1 MLHKFII
8 FLLFAASLNAQE
20 NKYSFT
26 LQEAIGFAI
35 KNNRA
40 VQNAERD
47 VKIAVQTKRETTAT
61 GLPQINAN
69 IGYNNWLE
77 QQVSLIPAEFFG
89 GAPGQFAEVLFGTK
103 QTMNSAVTVKQKLFD
118 GSYLVALQAAKVF
131 LEISKNSKEKTINEI
146 GKIVAYSYGNVLLV
160 EENLKIVNSNIAL
173 LEKNV
178 WEVSKVYESGLI
190 EEESLQQLQL
200 TLSGLKSN
208 QRYSKRLK
216 DLAYQMFNNS
226 LGLDLTAAV
235 VLTNS
240 LDELVVFY
248 STLTTSRSENE
259 FEEVID
265 FKIAVNSV
273 KSDELLLKLEKSKAL
288 PTLNAFVN
296 GSYSGNS
303 QRFSF
308 TENSQK
314 WFGASLFGVTLD
326 IPVFSSFKRS
336 ASTQRARLN
345 LEKSKSN
352 LEDTTNKIKL
362 EINTAR
368 SNYEFAFEDYEI
380 KKKALNLS
388 KNIATKNEIKF
399 FEGLTT
405 SFDLSQAQRQ
415 LYIAQ
420 QDYLQSMLN
429 ILLKGVD
436 LESLINTPLKN

>member
-8 FLLFAASLNAQE
+8 FWLFAASLNAQE

-40 VQNAERD
+40 IQNAERD

-380 KKKALNLS
+380 KKKALDLS

>member
-8 FLLFAASLNAQE
+8 FWLFAASLNAQE

-40 VQNAERD
+40 IQNAERD

-160 EENLKIVNSNIAL
+160 EENLEIVNSNIAL

-248 STLTTSRSENE
+248 STLTSSRSENE

-326 IPVFSSFKRS
+326 IPIFSSFKRS

-368 SNYEFAFEDYEI
+368 SNYEFAVEDYEI
-380 KKKALNLS
+380 KKKVLDLS

>member
-8 FLLFAASLNAQE
+8 FWLFAASLNAQE

-40 VQNAERD
+40 IQNAERD
-47 VKIAVQTKRETTAT
+47 VKIAVQTKRETTAK

-160 EENLKIVNSNIAL
+160 EENLEIVNSNIAL

-368 SNYEFAFEDYEI
+368 SNYEFAVEDYEI
-380 KKKALNLS
+380 KKKALDLS

>member
-40 VQNAERD
+40 IQNAERD

-160 EENLKIVNSNIAL
+160 EENLEIVNSNIAL

-368 SNYEFAFEDYEI
+368 SNYEFAVEDYEI
-380 KKKALNLS
+380 KKKALDLS

>member
-1 MLHKFII
+1 M
-8 FLLFAASLNAQE
+8 
-20 NKYSFT
+20 
-26 LQEAIGFAI
+26 
-35 KNNRA
+35 
-40 VQNAERD
+40 
-47 VKIAVQTKRETTAT
+47 KIAVQTKRETTAT

-160 EENLKIVNSNIAL
+160 EENLEIVNSNIAL

-326 IPVFSSFKRS
+326 IPIFSSFKRS

-380 KKKALNLS
+380 KKKALDLS

>member
-8 FLLFAASLNAQE
+8 FWLFAASLNAQE

-40 VQNAERD
+40 IQNAERD

-160 EENLKIVNSNIAL
+160 EENLEIVNSNIAL

-368 SNYEFAFEDYEI
+368 SNYEFAVEDYEI
-380 KKKALNLS
+380 KKKVLDLS

>member
-8 FLLFAASLNAQE
+8 FWLFAASLNAQE

-40 VQNAERD
+40 IQNAERD
-47 VKIAVQTKRETTAT
+47 VRIAEQTKRETTAT

-160 EENLKIVNSNIAL
+160 EENLEIVNSNIAL

-248 STLTTSRSENE
+248 STLTSSRSENE

-326 IPVFSSFKRS
+326 IPIFSSFKRS

-368 SNYEFAFEDYEI
+368 SNYEFAVEDYEI
-380 KKKALNLS
+380 KKKALDLS

>member
-8 FLLFAASLNAQE
+8 FLLFATSLNAQE

-26 LQEAIGFAI
+26 LQEAVDFAI
-35 KNNRA
+35 NNNR
-40 VQNAERD
+40 VIQNAERD
-47 VKIAVQTKRETTAT
+47 VKIAAQTKRETTAT
-61 GLPQINAN
+61 GLPQVNAN

-77 QQVSLIPAEFFG
+77 QQVSLIPAGVFG
-89 GAPGQFAEVLFGTK
+89 GVSGQFSEVTFGTT
-103 QTMNSAVTVKQKLFD
+103 QTMNGSINIRQKLFD
-118 GSYLVALQAAKVF
+118 GSYLVALQAAKVY
-131 LEISKNSKEKTINEI
+131 LEISKNAKEKTTNEI
-146 GKIVAYSYGNVLLV
+146 RKVVAYSYGNVLLA
-160 EENLKIVNSNIAL
+160 EANLEIVDSNIAL

-178 WEVSKVYESGLI
+178 WELSKVYENGLV

-208 QRYSKRLK
+208 QRYTKRLK
-216 DLAYQMFNNS
+216 NIAYQIFNNS
-226 LGLDLTAAV
+226 LGLNLNSEV

-240 LDELVVFY
+240 LEELVLLY
-248 STLTTSRSENE
+248 SLLTPSRSENE
-259 FEEVID
+259 IEEVID

-288 PTLNAFVN
+288 PSLNAFVN

-303 QRFSF
+303 ERFSF

-352 LEDTTNKIKL
+352 LEETTNKIKL

-368 SNYEFAFEDYEI
+368 SNYEFAVEDYEI
-380 KKKALNLS
+380 KKNALDLS

>member
-8 FLLFAASLNAQE
+8 FLLFATSLNAQE

-26 LQEAIGFAI
+26 LQEAVDFATD
-35 KNNRA
+35 NNRA
-40 VQNAERD
+40 IQNAERD
-47 VKIAVQTKRETTAT
+47 VKIAAQTKRETTAT

-77 QQVSLIPAEFFG
+77 QQVSLIPAGVFG
-89 GAPGQFAEVLFGTK
+89 GVPGQFSEVTFGTT
-103 QTMNSAVTVKQKLFD
+103 QTMNGSINIRQKLFD
-118 GSYLVALQAAKVF
+118 GSYLVALQAAKVY
-131 LEISKNSKEKTINEI
+131 LEISKNAKEKTTNEI
-146 GKIVAYSYGNVLLV
+146 RKVVAYSYGNVLLA
-160 EENLKIVNSNIAL
+160 EANLEIVDSNIAL

-178 WEVSKVYESGLI
+178 WELSKVYENGLV

-208 QRYSKRLK
+208 QRYTKRLK
-216 DLAYQMFNNS
+216 NIAYQIFNNS
-226 LGLDLTAAV
+226 LGLNLNSEV

-240 LDELVVFY
+240 LEELVLLY
-248 STLTTSRSENE
+248 SLLTPSRSENE
-259 FEEVID
+259 IEEVID

-288 PTLNAFVN
+288 PSLNAFVN

-303 QRFSF
+303 ERFSF

-352 LEDTTNKIKL
+352 LEETTNKIKL

-368 SNYEFAFEDYEI
+368 SNYEFAVEDYEI
-380 KKKALNLS
+380 KKNALDLS
-388 KNIATKNEIKF
+388 KNISIKNEIKF
-399 FEGLTT
+399 FERLTT

-415 LYIAQ
+415 LYMAQ
-420 QDYLQSMLN
+420 QDHLQSMLN
-429 ILLKGVD
+429 ILLKRVE

>member
-8 FLLFAASLNAQE
+8 FLLFATSLNAQE

-26 LQEAIGFAI
+26 LQEAVDFATD
-35 KNNRA
+35 NNRA
-40 VQNAERD
+40 IQNAERD
-47 VKIAVQTKRETTAT
+47 VKIAAQTKRETTAT

-77 QQVSLIPAEFFG
+77 QQVSLIPAGVFG
-89 GAPGQFAEVLFGTK
+89 GVPGQFSEVTFGTT
-103 QTMNSAVTVKQKLFD
+103 QTMNGSINIKQKLFD
-118 GSYLVALQAAKVF
+118 GSYLVALQAAKVY
-131 LEISKNSKEKTINEI
+131 LEISKNAKEKTTNEI
-146 GKIVAYSYGNVLLV
+146 RKVVAYSYGNVLLA
-160 EENLKIVNSNIAL
+160 EANLEIVDSNIAL

-178 WEVSKVYESGLI
+178 WELSKVYENGLV

-208 QRYSKRLK
+208 QRYTKRLK
-216 DLAYQMFNNS
+216 NIAYQIFNNS
-226 LGLDLTAAV
+226 LGLNLNSEV

-240 LDELVVFY
+240 LEELVLLY
-248 STLTTSRSENE
+248 SLLTPSRSENE
-259 FEEVID
+259 IEEVID

-288 PTLNAFVN
+288 PSLNAFVN

-303 QRFSF
+303 ERFSF

-352 LEDTTNKIKL
+352 LEETTNKIKL

-368 SNYEFAFEDYEI
+368 SNYEFAVEDYEI
-380 KKKALNLS
+380 KKNALDLS
-388 KNIATKNEIKF
+388 KNISIKNEIKF

-415 LYIAQ
+415 LYMAQ
-420 QDYLQSMLN
+420 QDHLQSMLN
-429 ILLKGVD
+429 ILLKRVE

>member
-8 FLLFAASLNAQE
+8 FLLFATSLNAQE

-26 LQEAIGFAI
+26 LQEAVDFATD
-35 KNNRA
+35 NNRA
-40 VQNAERD
+40 IQNAERD
-47 VKIAVQTKRETTAT
+47 VKIAAQTKRETTAT

-77 QQVSLIPAEFFG
+77 QQVSLIPAGVFG
-89 GAPGQFAEVLFGTK
+89 GVPGQFSEVTFGTT
-103 QTMNSAVTVKQKLFD
+103 QTMNGSINIRQKLFD
-118 GSYLVALQAAKVF
+118 GSYLVALQAAKVY
-131 LEISKNSKEKTINEI
+131 LEISKNAKEKTTNEI
-146 GKIVAYSYGNVLLV
+146 RKVVAYSYGNVLLA
-160 EENLKIVNSNIAL
+160 EANLEIVNSNIAL

-178 WEVSKVYESGLI
+178 WELSKVYENGLV

-208 QRYSKRLK
+208 QRYTKRLK
-216 DLAYQMFNNS
+216 NIAYQIFNNS
-226 LGLDLTAAV
+226 LGLNLNSEV

-240 LDELVVFY
+240 LEELVLLY
-248 STLTTSRSENE
+248 SFLTPSRSENE
-259 FEEVID
+259 IEEVID

-288 PTLNAFVN
+288 PSLNAFVN

-303 QRFSF
+303 ERFSF

-352 LEDTTNKIKL
+352 LEETTNKIKL

-368 SNYEFAFEDYEI
+368 SNYEFAVEDYEI
-380 KKKALNLS
+380 KKNALDLS
-388 KNIATKNEIKF
+388 KNISIKNEIKF

-415 LYIAQ
+415 LYMAQ
-420 QDYLQSMLN
+420 QDHLQSMLN
-429 ILLKGVD
+429 IFLKRVE

>member
-1 MLHKFII
+1 MLHKIII
-8 FLLFAASLNAQE
+8 FWLFASSLYAQE
-20 NKYSFT
+20 STTSFT
-26 LQEAIGFAI
+26 LQEAIAFAI

-61 GLPQINAN
+61 GLPQINAK

-89 GAPGQFAEVLFGTK
+89 GAPGQFAEVSFGTN
-103 QTMNSAVTVKQKLFD
+103 QTMNGVVTVKQKLFD

-131 LEISKNSKEKTINEI
+131 LEISKNSKEKTLNEI
-146 GKIVAYSYGNVLLV
+146 RKIVAYSYGNILLA
-160 EENLKIVNSNIAL
+160 EANLEIIDSNIIL

-178 WEVSKVYESGLI
+178 WELSKVYESGLV

-208 QRYSKRLK
+208 QRYTKRLK
-216 DLAYQMFNNS
+216 NIAYQMFNNS
-226 LGLDLTAAV
+226 VGLDLETPV

-240 LDELVVFY
+240 LEELVVFY
-248 STLTTSRSENE
+248 STITPSESDNE

-273 KSDELLLKLEKSKAL
+273 RSDELLLKLEKSKAL
-288 PTLNAFVN
+288 PTLNAFIN

-326 IPVFSSFKRS
+326 IPVFSSFRRS

-352 LEDTTNKIKL
+352 LEDTANKIKL

-368 SNYEFAFEDYEI
+368 SNYEFAVEDYEI
-380 KKKALNLS
+380 KKTALDLS
-388 KNIATKNEIKF
+388 ENIATKNEIKF

-415 LYIAQ
+415 LYVAQ

-429 ILLKGVD
+429 ILLKRVD
-436 LESLINTPLKN
+436 LETLINTPPKN

>member
-8 FLLFAASLNAQE
+8 FWLFAASLNAQE

-40 VQNAERD
+40 IQNAERD

-160 EENLKIVNSNIAL
+160 EENLEIVNSNIAL

-226 LGLDLTAAV
+226 LGLDLTAEV

-368 SNYEFAFEDYEI
+368 SNYEFAVEDYEI
-380 KKKALNLS
+380 KKKALDLS

>member
-8 FLLFAASLNAQE
+8 FLLLATSLNAQE

-26 LQEAIGFAI
+26 LQEAVDFAI
-35 KNNRA
+35 NNNRA
-40 VQNAERD
+40 IQNAERD
-47 VKIAVQTKRETTAT
+47 VKIALQTKRETTAT
-61 GLPQINAN
+61 GLPQVNAN
-69 IGYNNWLE
+69 IGYNNWIE

-89 GAPGQFAEVLFGTK
+89 GAPGQFSEVTFGTT
-103 QTMNSAVTVKQKLFD
+103 QTMNSSINIKQKLFD
-118 GSYLVALQAAKVF
+118 GSYLVALQAAKVY
-131 LEISKNSKEKTINEI
+131 LEISKNAREKTTNEI
-146 GKIVAYSYGNVLLV
+146 RKVVAYSYGNVLLA
-160 EENLKIVNSNIAL
+160 EANLEIVDSNIAL

-178 WEVSKVYESGLI
+178 WELSKVYENGLA

-200 TLSGLKSN
+200 TLSSLRSN
-208 QRYSKRLK
+208 QRYTKRLK
-216 DLAYQMFNNS
+216 NIAYQILNNS
-226 LGLDLTAAV
+226 LGLNLTTKV

-240 LDELVVFY
+240 LEELVIFY
-248 STLTTSRSENE
+248 SSLNPSKSENE
-259 FEEVID
+259 IGEVID

-273 KSDELLLKLEKSKAL
+273 KSDELLLKLEKSKSL
-288 PTLNAFVN
+288 PTLNAFIN

-303 QRFSF
+303 ERFSF
-308 TENSQK
+308 TKNSQK

-368 SNYEFAFEDYEI
+368 SNYEFAVEDYEI
-380 KKKALNLS
+380 KKNVLDLS
-388 KNIATKNEIKF
+388 KNISTKNEIKF

-415 LYIAQ
+415 LYMAQ

-429 ILLKGVD
+429 ILLKRVD
-436 LESLINTPLKN
+436 LESLLNTPLK

>member
-1 MLHKFII
+1 
-8 FLLFAASLNAQE
+8 
-20 NKYSFT
+20 
-26 LQEAIGFAI
+26 
-35 KNNRA
+35 
-40 VQNAERD
+40 
-47 VKIAVQTKRETTAT
+47 
-61 GLPQINAN
+61 
-69 IGYNNWLE
+69 
-77 QQVSLIPAEFFG
+77 
-89 GAPGQFAEVLFGTK
+89 
-103 QTMNSAVTVKQKLFD
+103 MNCLVTVKQKLFD

-131 LEISKNSKEKTINEI
+131 LEISKNSKEKTLNEI
-146 GKIVAYSYGNVLLV
+146 RKIVAYSYGNILLA
-160 EENLKIVNSNIAL
+160 EANLEIIDSNIIL

-178 WEVSKVYESGLI
+178 WELSKVYESGLV

-208 QRYSKRLK
+208 QRYTKRLK
-216 DLAYQMFNNS
+216 SIAYQMFNNS
-226 LGLDLTAAV
+226 IGVDLETPV

-240 LDELVVFY
+240 LEELVVFY
-248 STLTTSRSENE
+248 STITPSESDNE

-273 KSDELLLKLEKSKAL
+273 RSDELLLKLEKSKAL
-288 PTLNAFVN
+288 PTLNAFIN

-326 IPVFSSFKRS
+326 IPVFSSFRRS

-352 LEDTTNKIKL
+352 LEDTANKIKL

-368 SNYEFAFEDYEI
+368 SNYEFAVEDYEI
-380 KKKALNLS
+380 KKTALDLS
-388 KNIATKNEIKF
+388 ENIATKNEIKF

-415 LYIAQ
+415 LYVAQ

-429 ILLKGVD
+429 ILLKRVD
-436 LESLINTPLKN
+436 LETLINTPPKN

>member
-8 FLLFAASLNAQE
+8 FLLLATSLNAQE

-26 LQEAIGFAI
+26 LQEAVDFAI
-35 KNNRA
+35 NNNRA
-40 VQNAERD
+40 IQNAERD
-47 VKIAVQTKRETTAT
+47 VKIALQTKRETAAT
-61 GLPQINAN
+61 GLPQVNAN

-89 GAPGQFAEVLFGTK
+89 GVPGQFSEVKFGTTQK
-103 QTMNSAVTVKQKLFD
+103 MNGSINIKQKLFD
-118 GSYLVALQAAKVF
+118 GSYLVALQAAKVY
-131 LEISKNSKEKTINEI
+131 LEISKNAREKTTNEI
-146 GKIVAYSYGNVLLV
+146 RKVVAYSYGNVLLA
-160 EENLKIVNSNIAL
+160 EANLEIVDSNIAL

-178 WEVSKVYESGLI
+178 WELSKVYENGLV

-208 QRYSKRLK
+208 QRYTKRLK
-216 DLAYQMFNNS
+216 NIAYQIFNNS
-226 LGLDLTAAV
+226 LGLNLTTKV

-240 LDELVVFY
+240 LEELVVFY
-248 STLTTSRSENE
+248 SSLTPSISENE
-259 FEEVID
+259 IDEVID

-273 KSDELLLKLEKSKAL
+273 KSDELLLKLEKSKSL
-288 PTLNAFVN
+288 PTLNAFIN

-303 QRFSF
+303 ERFSF
-308 TENSQK
+308 TKNSQK

-368 SNYEFAFEDYEI
+368 SNYEFAVEDFEI
-380 KKKALNLS
+380 KKNALNLS
-388 KNIATKNEIKF
+388 KNISIKNEIKF

-415 LYIAQ
+415 LYMAQ

-429 ILLKGVD
+429 ILLKRVD
-436 LESLINTPLKN
+436 LESLLNTPLKR

>member
-1 MLHKFII
+1 
-8 FLLFAASLNAQE
+8 
-20 NKYSFT
+20 
-26 LQEAIGFAI
+26 
-35 KNNRA
+35 
-40 VQNAERD
+40 
-47 VKIAVQTKRETTAT
+47 
-61 GLPQINAN
+61 
-69 IGYNNWLE
+69 
-77 QQVSLIPAEFFG
+77 
-89 GAPGQFAEVLFGTK
+89 
-103 QTMNSAVTVKQKLFD
+103 
-118 GSYLVALQAAKVF
+118 
-131 LEISKNSKEKTINEI
+131 
-146 GKIVAYSYGNVLLV
+146 
-160 EENLKIVNSNIAL
+160 
-173 LEKNV
+173 
-178 WEVSKVYESGLI
+178 
-190 EEESLQQLQL
+190 
-200 TLSGLKSN
+200 
-208 QRYSKRLK
+208 
-216 DLAYQMFNNS
+216 
-226 LGLDLTAAV
+226 LDLTAAV

>member
-8 FLLFAASLNAQE
+8 FWLFAASLNAQE

-40 VQNAERD
+40 IQNAERD

-160 EENLKIVNSNIAL
+160 EENLEIVNSNIAL

-226 LGLDLTAAV
+226 LGLDLSAAV

-248 STLTTSRSENE
+248 SALTTSRSENE

-368 SNYEFAFEDYEI
+368 SNYEFAVEDYEI
-380 KKKALNLS
+380 KKKALDLS

>member
-8 FLLFAASLNAQE
+8 FWLFAASLNAQE

-35 KNNRA
+35 KNNR
-40 VQNAERD
+40 VIQNAERD

-160 EENLKIVNSNIAL
+160 EENLEIVNSNIAL

-226 LGLDLTAAV
+226 LGLDLTATV

-240 LDELVVFY
+240 LDELVIFY
-248 STLTTSRSENE
+248 STLTSSRSENE

-326 IPVFSSFKRS
+326 IPIFSSFKRS

-368 SNYEFAFEDYEI
+368 SNYEFAVEDYEI
-380 KKKALNLS
+380 KKKVLDLS

>member
-1 MLHKFII
+1 MLHKIII
-8 FLLFAASLNAQE
+8 FWLFASSLYAQE
-20 NKYSFT
+20 STTSFT
-26 LQEAIGFAI
+26 LQEAIAFAI

-61 GLPQINAN
+61 GLPQINAK

-89 GAPGQFAEVLFGTK
+89 GAPGQFAEVSFGTN
-103 QTMNSAVTVKQKLFD
+103 QTMNGVVTVKQKLFD

-131 LEISKNSKEKTINEI
+131 LEISKNSKEKTLNEI
-146 GKIVAYSYGNVLLV
+146 RKIVAYSYGNILLA
-160 EENLKIVNSNIAL
+160 EANLEIIDSNIIL

-178 WEVSKVYESGLI
+178 WELSKVYESGLV

-208 QRYSKRLK
+208 QRYTKRLK
-216 DLAYQMFNNS
+216 SIAYQMFNNS
-226 LGLDLTAAV
+226 IGLDLETPV

-240 LDELVVFY
+240 LEELVVFY
-248 STLTTSRSENE
+248 STITPSESDNE

-273 KSDELLLKLEKSKAL
+273 RSDELLLKLEKSKAL
-288 PTLNAFVN
+288 PTLNAFIN

-326 IPVFSSFKRS
+326 IPVFSSFRRS

-352 LEDTTNKIKL
+352 LEDTANKIKL

-368 SNYEFAFEDYEI
+368 SNYEFAVEDYEI
-380 KKKALNLS
+380 KKTALDLS

-415 LYIAQ
+415 LYVAQ

-429 ILLKGVD
+429 ILLKRVD
-436 LESLINTPLKN
+436 LETLINTPPKN

>member
-8 FLLFAASLNAQE
+8 FWLFAASLNAQE

-40 VQNAERD
+40 IQNAERD

-160 EENLKIVNSNIAL
+160 EENLEIVNSNIAL

-248 STLTTSRSENE
+248 STLTSSRSENE

-380 KKKALNLS
+380 KKKALDLS
-388 KNIATKNEIKF
+388 KDIATKNEIKF

>member
-8 FLLFAASLNAQE
+8 FWLFAASLNAQE

-40 VQNAERD
+40 IQNAERD
-47 VKIAVQTKRETTAT
+47 VRIAVQTKRETTAT

-226 LGLDLTAAV
+226 LGLDLTAEV

-368 SNYEFAFEDYEI
+368 SNYEFAVEDYEI
-380 KKKALNLS
+380 KKKALDLS
-388 KNIATKNEIKF
+388 KNIANKNEIKF

>member
-8 FLLFAASLNAQE
+8 FLLFATSLNAQE

-26 LQEAIGFAI
+26 LQEAVDFATD
-35 KNNRA
+35 NNRA
-40 VQNAERD
+40 IQNAERD
-47 VKIAVQTKRETTAT
+47 VKIAAQTKRETTAT

-77 QQVSLIPAEFFG
+77 QQVSLIPAGVFG
-89 GAPGQFAEVLFGTK
+89 GVPGQFSEVTFGTT
-103 QTMNSAVTVKQKLFD
+103 QTMNGSINIRQKLFD
-118 GSYLVALQAAKVF
+118 GSYLVALQAAKVY
-131 LEISKNSKEKTINEI
+131 LEISKNAKEKTTNEI
-146 GKIVAYSYGNVLLV
+146 RKVVAYSYGNVLLA
-160 EENLKIVNSNIAL
+160 EANLEIVDSNIAL

-178 WEVSKVYESGLI
+178 WELSKVYENGLV

-208 QRYSKRLK
+208 QRYTKRLK
-216 DLAYQMFNNS
+216 NIAYQIFNNS
-226 LGLDLTAAV
+226 LGLNLNSEV

-240 LDELVVFY
+240 LEELVLLY
-248 STLTTSRSENE
+248 SLLTPSRSENE
-259 FEEVID
+259 IEEVID

-288 PTLNAFVN
+288 PSLNAFVN

-303 QRFSF
+303 ERFSF

-352 LEDTTNKIKL
+352 LEETTNKIKL

-368 SNYEFAFEDYEI
+368 SNYEFAVEDYEI
-380 KKKALNLS
+380 KKNALDLS
-388 KNIATKNEIKF
+388 KKISIKNEIKF

-415 LYIAQ
+415 LYMAQ
-420 QDYLQSMLN
+420 QDHLQSMLN
-429 ILLKGVD
+429 ILLKRVE

>member
-1 MLHKFII
+1 MLHKFVI
-8 FLLFAASLNAQE
+8 FLLLATSLNAQQ

-26 LQEAIGFAI
+26 LQEAVEFAI
-35 KNNRA
+35 NNNRA
-40 VQNAERD
+40 IQNSERD

-61 GLPQINAN
+61 GLPQVNAN

-89 GAPGQFAEVLFGTK
+89 GVPGQFSEVTFGTT
-103 QTMNSAVTVKQKLFD
+103 QTMNGSINIKQKLFD
-118 GSYLVALQAAKVF
+118 GSYLVALQAAKVY
-131 LEISKNSKEKTINEI
+131 LEISKNAKEKTTNEI
-146 GKIVAYSYGNVLLV
+146 SKVVAYSYGNVLLA
-160 EENLKIVNSNIAL
+160 EANLEFVNSNIAL

-178 WEVSKVYESGLI
+178 WELSKVYENGLA

-208 QRYSKRLK
+208 QRYTKRLK
-216 DLAYQMFNNS
+216 NIAYQIFNNS
-226 LGLDLTAAV
+226 LGLNLTTKV

-240 LDELVVFY
+240 LEELVVFY
-248 STLTTSRSENE
+248 SSLTPSISENE
-259 FEEVID
+259 IDEVID

-273 KSDELLLKLEKSKAL
+273 KSDELLLKLEKSKSL
-288 PTLNAFVN
+288 PTLNAFIN

-303 QRFSF
+303 ERFSF
-308 TENSQK
+308 TKNSQK

-368 SNYEFAFEDYEI
+368 SNYEFAVEDFEI
-380 KKKALNLS
+380 KKNALNLS
-388 KNIATKNEIKF
+388 KNISIKNEIKF

-415 LYIAQ
+415 LYMAQ

-429 ILLKGVD
+429 ILLKRVD
-436 LESLINTPLKN
+436 LESLLNTPLKR

>member
-1 MLHKFII
+1 MLHKIII
-8 FLLFAASLNAQE
+8 FWLFASSLYAQE
-20 NKYSFT
+20 STTSFT
-26 LQEAIGFAI
+26 LQEAIAFAI

-61 GLPQINAN
+61 GLPQINAK

-89 GAPGQFAEVLFGTK
+89 GAPGQFAEVSFGTN
-103 QTMNSAVTVKQKLFD
+103 QTMNGVVTVKQKLFD

-131 LEISKNSKEKTINEI
+131 LEISKNSKEKTLNEI
-146 GKIVAYSYGNVLLV
+146 RKIVAYSYGNILLA
-160 EENLKIVNSNIAL
+160 EANLEIIDSNIIL

-178 WEVSKVYESGLI
+178 WELSKVYDSGLV

-208 QRYSKRLK
+208 QRYTKRLK
-216 DLAYQMFNNS
+216 SIAYQMFNNS
-226 LGLDLTAAV
+226 IGLDLETPV

-240 LDELVVFY
+240 LEELVVFY
-248 STLTTSRSENE
+248 STITPSESDNE

-273 KSDELLLKLEKSKAL
+273 RSDELLLKLEKSKAL
-288 PTLNAFVN
+288 PTLNAFIN

-326 IPVFSSFKRS
+326 IPVFSSFRRS

-352 LEDTTNKIKL
+352 LENTANKIKL

-368 SNYEFAFEDYEI
+368 SNYEFAVEDYEI
-380 KKKALNLS
+380 KKTALDLS
-388 KNIATKNEIKF
+388 ENIATKNEIKF

-415 LYIAQ
+415 LYVAQ

-429 ILLKGVD
+429 ILLKRVD
-436 LESLINTPLKN
+436 LETLINTPPKN

>member
-8 FLLFAASLNAQE
+8 FWLFAASLNAQE

-40 VQNAERD
+40 IQNAERD

-160 EENLKIVNSNIAL
+160 EENLEIVNSNITL

-178 WEVSKVYESGLI
+178 WELSKVYENGLI

-380 KKKALNLS
+380 KKKVLDLS

>member
-8 FLLFAASLNAQE
+8 FWLFAASLNAQE

-40 VQNAERD
+40 IQNAERD

-160 EENLKIVNSNIAL
+160 EENLEIVNSNIAL

-216 DLAYQMFNNS
+216 DLAYQTFNNS

>member
-8 FLLFAASLNAQE
+8 FLLLATSLNAQE

-26 LQEAIGFAI
+26 LQEAVDFAI
-35 KNNRA
+35 NNNRA
-40 VQNAERD
+40 IQNAERD
-47 VKIAVQTKRETTAT
+47 VKIALQTKRETTAT
-61 GLPQINAN
+61 GLPQVNAN
-69 IGYNNWLE
+69 IGYNNWIE

-89 GAPGQFAEVLFGTK
+89 GVPGQFSEVTFGTT
-103 QTMNSAVTVKQKLFD
+103 QTMNSSINIKQKLFD
-118 GSYLVALQAAKVF
+118 GSYLVALQAAKVY
-131 LEISKNSKEKTINEI
+131 LEISKNAREKTTNEI
-146 GKIVAYSYGNVLLV
+146 RKVVAYSYGNVLLA
-160 EENLKIVNSNIAL
+160 EANLEIVDSNIAL

-178 WEVSKVYESGLI
+178 WELSKVYENGLV

-200 TLSGLKSN
+200 TLSSLRSN
-208 QRYSKRLK
+208 QRYTKRLK
-216 DLAYQMFNNS
+216 NIAYQILNNS
-226 LGLDLTAAV
+226 LGLNLTTKV

-240 LDELVVFY
+240 LEELVIFY
-248 STLTTSRSENE
+248 SSLNPSKSENE
-259 FEEVID
+259 IGEVID

-273 KSDELLLKLEKSKAL
+273 KSDELLLKLEKSKSL
-288 PTLNAFVN
+288 PTLNAFIN

-303 QRFSF
+303 ERFSF
-308 TENSQK
+308 TKNSQK

-368 SNYEFAFEDYEI
+368 SNYEFAVEDFEI
-380 KKKALNLS
+380 KKNALNLS
-388 KNIATKNEIKF
+388 KNISIKNEIKF

-415 LYIAQ
+415 LYMAQ

-429 ILLKGVD
+429 ILLKRVD
-436 LESLINTPLKN
+436 LESLLNTPLK

>member
-1 MLHKFII
+1 MLHNFII
-8 FLLFAASLNAQE
+8 FWLFAASLNAQE

-26 LQEAIGFAI
+26 LQEAMDFAI

-40 VQNAERD
+40 IQNAERD
-47 VKIAVQTKRETTAT
+47 VKVAVQTKRETTAM

-69 IGYNNWLE
+69 ISYNNWLE
-77 QQVSLIPAEFFG
+77 QQVLLIPNDFVG
-89 GAPGQFAEVLFGTK
+89 IPGQFSEITFGTK
-103 QTMNSAVTVKQKLFD
+103 QTMNSTLTVKQKLFD

-146 GKIVAYSYGNVLLV
+146 RKIVTYSYGNVLLAGA
-160 EENLKIVNSNIAL
+160 NLEIIDSNIAL

-178 WEVSKVYESGLI
+178 WELSKVYESGLV

-208 QRYSKRLK
+208 QRYTKRLK
-216 DLAYQMFNNS
+216 DIAYQMFNNS
-226 LGLDLTAAV
+226 LGLDLETPV

-240 LDELVVFY
+240 LEELVVFY
-248 STLTTSRSENE
+248 SSTIPSESENE

-273 KSDELLLKLEKSKAL
+273 RSDELLLKLEKSKAL
-288 PTLNAFVN
+288 PTLNAFIN

-314 WFGASLFGVTLD
+314 WFGASLFGITLD

-352 LEDTTNKIKL
+352 LEDTTNKINL

-368 SNYEFAFEDYEI
+368 SNYEFAVEDYEI
-380 KKKALNLS
+380 KKNALDLS

-429 ILLKGVD
+429 ILLKRAD

>member
-8 FLLFAASLNAQE
+8 FWLFAASLNAQE

-40 VQNAERD
+40 IQNAERD
-47 VKIAVQTKRETTAT
+47 VKIAEQTKRETTAT

-131 LEISKNSKEKTINEI
+131 LEISENSKEKTINEI

-160 EENLKIVNSNIAL
+160 EENLEIVNSNIAL

-226 LGLDLTAAV
+226 LGLDLTAEV

-368 SNYEFAFEDYEI
+368 SNYEFAVEDYEI
-380 KKKALNLS
+380 KKKALDLS

>member
-8 FLLFAASLNAQE
+8 FWLFAASLNAQE

-40 VQNAERD
+40 IQNAERD
-47 VKIAVQTKRETTAT
+47 VRIAEQTKRETTAT

-131 LEISKNSKEKTINEI
+131 LEISENSKEKTINEI

-160 EENLKIVNSNIAL
+160 EENLEIVNSNIAL

-226 LGLDLTAAV
+226 LGLDLTAEV

-368 SNYEFAFEDYEI
+368 SNYEFAVEDYEI
-380 KKKALNLS
+380 KKKALDLS

>member
-26 LQEAIGFAI
+26 LQEAIDFAI
-35 KNNRA
+35 QNNRA

-61 GLPQINAN
+61 GLPQINVSV
-69 IGYNNWLE
+69 GYNNWLE

-89 GAPGQFAEVLFGTK
+89 GAPGQFEEVLFGTR

-160 EENLKIVNSNIAL
+160 EENLEIVNSNIAL

-178 WEVSKVYESGLI
+178 WELSKVYDSGLV

-208 QRYSKRLK
+208 QRYTKRLK
-216 DLAYQMFNNS
+216 NIAYQMFNNS
-226 LGLDLTAAV
+226 LGLDLNAAV

-240 LDELVVFY
+240 LEELVVFY
-248 STLTTSRSENE
+248 SNVTPTKPENE

-265 FKIAVNSV
+265 FKIAINSV

-326 IPVFSSFKRS
+326 IPVFSSFRRS

-368 SNYEFAFEDYEI
+368 SNYEFAVEDYDI
-380 KKKALNLS
+380 KKNALDLS

-399 FEGLTT
+399 FEGLTS

-415 LYIAQ
+415 LYAAQ

-429 ILLKGVD
+429 ILLKRID
-436 LESLINTPLKN
+436 LETLINTPLKN

>member
-8 FLLFAASLNAQE
+8 FWLFAASLNAQE

-40 VQNAERD
+40 IQNAERD

-160 EENLKIVNSNIAL
+160 EENLEIVNSNIAL

-226 LGLDLTAAV
+226 LGLDLTAEV

-326 IPVFSSFKRS
+326 IPIFSSFKRS

-368 SNYEFAFEDYEI
+368 SNYEFAVEDYEI
-380 KKKALNLS
+380 KKKVLDLS

>member
-1 MLHKFII
+1 MLHKIII
-8 FLLFAASLNAQE
+8 FWLFASSLYAQE
-20 NKYSFT
+20 STTSFT
-26 LQEAIGFAI
+26 LQEAIAFAI

-61 GLPQINAN
+61 GLPQINAK

-89 GAPGQFAEVLFGTK
+89 GAPGQFAEVSFGTN
-103 QTMNSAVTVKQKLFD
+103 QTMNGVVTVKQKLFD
-118 GSYLVALQAAKVF
+118 GSYLVALRAAKVF
-131 LEISKNSKEKTINEI
+131 LEISKNSKEKTLNEI
-146 GKIVAYSYGNVLLV
+146 RKIVAYSYGNILLA
-160 EENLKIVNSNIAL
+160 EANLEIIDSNIIL

-178 WEVSKVYESGLI
+178 WELSKVYESGLV

-208 QRYSKRLK
+208 QRYTKRLK
-216 DLAYQMFNNS
+216 NIAYQMFNNS
-226 LGLDLTAAV
+226 IGLDLETPV

-240 LDELVVFY
+240 LEELVVFY
-248 STLTTSRSENE
+248 STITPSESDNE

-273 KSDELLLKLEKSKAL
+273 RSDELLLKLEKSKAL
-288 PTLNAFVN
+288 PTLNAFIN

-326 IPVFSSFKRS
+326 IPVFSSFRRS

-352 LEDTTNKIKL
+352 LEDTANKIKL

-368 SNYEFAFEDYEI
+368 SNYEFAVEDYEI
-380 KKKALNLS
+380 KKTALDLS
-388 KNIATKNEIKF
+388 ENIATKNEIKF

-415 LYIAQ
+415 LYVAQ

-429 ILLKGVD
+429 ILLKRVD
-436 LESLINTPLKN
+436 LETLINTPPKN

>member
-1 MLHKFII
+1 MLHKIII
-8 FLLFAASLNAQE
+8 FWLFASSLYAQE
-20 NKYSFT
+20 STTSFT
-26 LQEAIGFAI
+26 LQEAIAFAI

-61 GLPQINAN
+61 GLPQINAK

-89 GAPGQFAEVLFGTK
+89 GAPGQFAEVSFGTN
-103 QTMNSAVTVKQKLFD
+103 QTMNGVVTVKQKLFD

-131 LEISKNSKEKTINEI
+131 LEISKNSKEKTLNEI
-146 GKIVAYSYGNVLLV
+146 RKIVAYSYGNILLA
-160 EENLKIVNSNIAL
+160 EANLEIIDSNIIL

-178 WEVSKVYESGLI
+178 WELSKVYESGLV
-190 EEESLQQLQL
+190 EEESLRQLQL

-208 QRYSKRLK
+208 QRYTKRLK
-216 DLAYQMFNNS
+216 SIAYQMFNNS
-226 LGLDLTAAV
+226 IGLDLETPV

-240 LDELVVFY
+240 LEELVVFY
-248 STLTTSRSENE
+248 STITPSESDNE

-273 KSDELLLKLEKSKAL
+273 RSDELLLKLEKSKAL
-288 PTLNAFVN
+288 PTLNAFIN

-326 IPVFSSFKRS
+326 IPSLERYWFP
-336 ASTQRARLN
+336 LN
-345 LEKSKSN
+345 
-352 LEDTTNKIKL
+352 
-362 EINTAR
+362 
-368 SNYEFAFEDYEI
+368 
-380 KKKALNLS
+380 
-388 KNIATKNEIKF
+388 
-399 FEGLTT
+399 
-405 SFDLSQAQRQ
+405 
-415 LYIAQ
+415 
-420 QDYLQSMLN
+420 
-429 ILLKGVD
+429 
-436 LESLINTPLKN
+436 

>member
-8 FLLFAASLNAQE
+8 FWLFAASLNAQE

-40 VQNAERD
+40 IQNAERD
-47 VKIAVQTKRETTAT
+47 VRIAEQTKRETTAT

-131 LEISKNSKEKTINEI
+131 LEISENSKEKTINEI

-160 EENLKIVNSNIAL
+160 EENLEIVNSNIAL

-226 LGLDLTAAV
+226 LGLDLTAEV

-326 IPVFSSFKRS
+326 IPIFSSFKRS

-368 SNYEFAFEDYEI
+368 SNYEFAVEDYEI
-380 KKKALNLS
+380 KKKALDLS

>member
-8 FLLFAASLNAQE
+8 FWLFAASLNAQE

-40 VQNAERD
+40 IQNAERD

-146 GKIVAYSYGNVLLV
+146 SKIVAYSYGNVLLV